1 MYVPFLGMKFNL
13 DNNSTA
19 GIKKASVFPL
29 PVLAA
34 PNRSL

>member
-1 MYVPFLGMKFNL
+1 MFNRL
-13 DNNSTA
+13 LT

-34 PNRSL
+34 PNISSPRKL